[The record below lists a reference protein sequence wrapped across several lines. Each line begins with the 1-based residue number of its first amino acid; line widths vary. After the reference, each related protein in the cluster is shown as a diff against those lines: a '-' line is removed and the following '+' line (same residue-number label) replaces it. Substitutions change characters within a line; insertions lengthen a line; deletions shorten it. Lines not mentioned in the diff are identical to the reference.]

1 MVEKNKLV
9 RSVLSAPPFRFRP
22 LDHMIS
28 QTILFFLIIRTIS
41 VAAEIGKHYFART
54 RKNFCREITNSQIWQ
69 KESGY
74 LVYRTHMR
82 STDHRHTY
90 TFLARTPRTSAS
102 RFVELLLMRMR
113 VCSLPKN
120 YCINSIRI
128 TQLWQCFILSWL
140 QNQLV
145 VRRAQTEMVIST
157 AFGAKFIVATKNIP
171 LMDENSNCFW
181 GASWA

>member
-1 MVEKNKLV
+1 MIRRVVEKNKLV

-28 QTILFFLIIRTIS
+28 QMILFFFLIIRTIS

-113 VCSLPKN
+113 VCSLPKKLL
-120 YCINSIRI
+120 YQFNSDYAIM
-128 TQLWQCFILSWL
+128 TVFYFV
-140 QNQLV
+140 LV
-145 VRRAQTEMVIST
+145 AKSIS
-157 AFGAKFIVATKNIP
+157 
-171 LMDENSNCFW
+171 C
-181 GASWA
+181 